1 MPITEKE
8 IISAIDSL
16 YREEQTKNVQMI
28 VSAIKSKRRL
38 RNGFINY
45 SQYLAEIIDRSISYT
60 EYLAENLSQDISH
73 SEYLAKRI
81 K

>member
-1 MPITEKE
+1 MSITEQE

-16 YREEQTKNVQMI
+16 YREEQTKNVQTI

-38 RNGFINY
+38 RNASINY
-45 SQYLAEIIDRSISYT
+45 SQYIAEQIDRSISYT
-60 EYLAENLSQDISH
+60 KYIAENLSQGISY
-73 SEYLAKRI
+73 SEYLAERI